1 MSLNIKNPQ
10 VERLAGSLARAV
22 GTNKTQAILL
32 ALREKMETLK
42 FKKSAKRIQAD
53 LLEIASRAFIRYDK
67 GRHPAALNFGDCC
80 VYALARFFEKPLLFK
95 GADFAQTDIAR
106 VSAL

>member
-10 VERLAGSLARAV
+10 VERLAGALALAV

-42 FKKSAKRIQAD
+42 FKKSAKRIQED
-53 LLEIASRAFIRYDK
+53 LLEIAGRCAKLPDK
-67 GRHPAALNFGDCC
+67 DRRSAKEILDE
-80 VYALARFFEKPLLFK
+80 LSFF
-95 GADFAQTDIAR
+95 
-106 VSAL
+106 